1 MPVLLAA
8 ASVSVPA
15 AAVHYVIGEGR
26 APVGYVT
33 HFVVILLASAIAG
46 SAALALTTVGARRED
61 GRVVVVGTAFSA
73 MAALLAVHGLATE
86 DVLVGEHEGVM
97 ALAGGA
103 ALPVAGAVLAL
114 SALPTLR
121 SPLTVRWL
129 VGLNAAI
136 LVAIAAFAAFAMLD
150 PAAVPELPRPGSAV
164 AIGAILA
171 GAVFFGMLANRAAR
185 TYALTRRNADLAVLV
200 GVLALAGALGLQLLS
215 EAWSWGWWIG
225 HAIEFAGI
233 ALVGLPVAYDIHRA
247 SQSRSLIGDLH
258 GDELVAAEE
267 AFLGSQVRALML
279 RLAEKDVYTEG
290 HTRRVARR
298 AVQVGEALGLPPAT
312 LRHLAIGGLL
322 HDMGKLSVP
331 DEIIRKPG
339 PLDDDE
345 YAVIRCHPGWGE
357 ELIAELGGFS
367 AQVRRLILNHH
378 ERLDGKGYPRGLARE
393 QIDLPTRVLTAC
405 DVYDALVSNR
415 VYRAAWDPVRA
426 MALLHEESGTA
437 FDPLCVA
444 ALERV
449 LEREAAADQ
458 PGWATGTSA
467 SIPASGVTSIAPSPL
482 A

>member
-1 MPVLLAA
+1 
-8 ASVSVPA
+8 
-15 AAVHYVIGEGR
+15 
-26 APVGYVT
+26 
-33 HFVVILLASAIAG
+33 
-46 SAALALTTVGARRED
+46 
-61 GRVVVVGTAFSA
+61 
-73 MAALLAVHGLATE
+73 
-86 DVLVGEHEGVM
+86 
-97 ALAGGA
+97 
-103 ALPVAGAVLAL
+103 
-114 SALPTLR
+114 
-121 SPLTVRWL
+121 
-129 VGLNAAI
+129 
-136 LVAIAAFAAFAMLD
+136 MLD

-233 ALVGLPVAYDIHRA
+233 ALVGLPVAYDIHRS

-415 VYRAAWDPVRA
+415 VYRAAWDPARA